1 MEEVGTQG
9 LGLLMVLSWV
19 CGGGRGKRRKGE
31 GGRGGGVVCTVQQL
45 LWRVVNVQ

>member
-19 CGGGRGKRRKGE
+19 CGGGRGKRRKGGGGGG
-31 GGRGGGVVCTVQQL
+31 GGRGGGGVVCSVKQL
-45 LWRVVNVQ
+45 L